1 MVSLLCRKK
10 NTNLYHKE
18 YDNHA
23 VYELRGCF
31 FFCGLP
37 PANCGLR
44 LSGPEIL
51 YTLLEALQVDMI
63 KYNKYTHFICLKSV
77 NCGPIDKEAK

>member
-1 MVSLLCRKK
+1 MSCV
-10 NTNLYHKE
+10 
-18 YDNHA
+18 
-23 VYELRGCF
+23 VVFLR
-31 FFCGLP
+31 

-51 YTLLEALQVDMI
+51 YTLLEAVQVGMI

>member
-1 MVSLLCRKK
+1 MSCV
-10 NTNLYHKE
+10 
-18 YDNHA
+18 
-23 VYELRGCF
+23 VV

-63 KYNKYTHFICLKSV
+63 KYNKYTHFICLKKCKLRTDGQRGKISEKGWLNWQILRV
-77 NCGPIDKEAK
+77 KSIPIWRN

>member
-1 MVSLLCRKK
+1 MSCVFVF
-10 NTNLYHKE
+10 Y
-18 YDNHA
+18 
-23 VYELRGCF
+23 
-31 FFCGLP
+31 GLP

>member
-1 MVSLLCRKK
+1 MNCV
-10 NTNLYHKE
+10 
-18 YDNHA
+18 
-23 VYELRGCF
+23 VV
-31 FFCGLP
+31 FCGLP
-37 PANCGLR
+37 PADCGLR

-51 YTLLEALQVDMI
+51 YTLLEALQVGMI